1 MSFWSM
7 LLGVNDEEGLPGIV
21 YFKGFKMQ
29 AQEARHRR
37 LRVFEYIIE
46 VQCVKYSLM

>member
-1 MSFWSM
+1 MSFGSM
-7 LLGVNDEEGLPGIV
+7 LLGVNDEEGLPDIV
-21 YFKGFKMQ
+21 YFKGPKMQ
-29 AQEARHRR
+29 SQEALRSR

>member
-1 MSFWSM
+1 MFLS
-7 LLGVNDEEGLPGIV
+7 VNDEEGLPDIV
-21 YFKGFKMQ
+21 YFKGLKMQ
-29 AQEARHRR
+29 PQEAFRRR